1 MQIEDNTWYATS
13 AYGYVH
19 VHNTTRGMVAF
30 TLRKDNIEPKE
41 IHTLTEGQF
50 LNCNPSKRILFQY
63 EVLIEESLRTKEA
76 LSLKLIGRI
85 ENNDGEVVVNQG
97 LLKGMIINPPD
108 TVEKVLDLV
117 VRNQITKA
125 QAMKYLEELR

>member
-30 TLRKDNIEPKE
+30 TIRKDKIEPKE

-50 LNCNPSKRILFQY
+50 LNCNPSRRILFQY

-85 ENNDGEVVVNQG
+85 ENNMGEVVVNQG
-97 LLKGMIINPPD
+97 ELAKMIINPPD
-108 TVEKVLDLV
+108 TVEKVLDWLT
-117 VRNQITKA
+117 RNQITKA
-125 QAMKYLEELR
+125 QAMKYLEGLR